1 MANANAGSER
11 TARPA
16 GTPGGA
22 AGTTSNEDR
31 VVAGPDGPE
40 RVAGGSVAGSGP
52 TGGAGHQSVGK
63 EPGDRSPV
71 TTTGSSATRTDGGA
85 NHQNPAGHGG
95 GTGDEPDSALVAGEI
110 RAERD
115 TPTP

>member
-11 TARPA
+11 TSQPS

-22 AGTTSNEDR
+22 SGTTSNEDR

-40 RVAGGSVAGSGP
+40 RAAGGSVAGSGP
-52 TGGAGHQSVGK
+52 TGGAGHQDVGK

-71 TTTGSSATRTDGGA
+71 TSTGSSQTGTDGGA
-85 NHQNPAGHGG
+85 SRQNPAGHGG
-95 GTGDEPDSALVAGEI
+95 GTGDEPDPARIAGDA

-115 TPTP
+115 TPNP